1 MLKIL
6 KTAKKKK
13 KAMSGLMWA
22 LESKNNKIDSAEN
35 WISVEGNVWEIIP
48 EIREKGQRWQC
59 GDKDL

>member
-1 MLKIL
+1 MAYKGRTGEIKRQNSKVKQQMLKIL

-35 WISVEGNVWEIIP
+35 
-48 EIREKGQRWQC
+48 
-59 GDKDL
+59 

>member
-1 MLKIL
+1 
-6 KTAKKKK
+6 
-13 KAMSGLMWA
+13 MSGLMWA